1 LNYTSFALRRG
12 RDARD
17 ARGGA
22 RAEAAVIPGDRQELK
37 NAKVIP
43 VIPGIVAQVFSPA
56 ETPRM
61 IHRKLKQ

>member
-1 LNYTSFALRRG
+1 
-12 RDARD
+12 
-17 ARGGA
+17 
-22 RAEAAVIPGDRQELK
+22 LK